1 MEHEHVMSLDML
13 IAMCPDV
20 GVKTLEQM
28 LRAYDGDTERLMNDR
43 LDSCAPVGNEDTMAA
58 LVDADGAVPD
68 NTPNNDGSDI
78 IIADESSRV
87 ADDQH
92 VAEELSVG
100 HMTTLLVQ
108 QMLTDCMQRIT
119 CSNDIAAT
127 MPVILINEY
136 MPPSNPA
143 KFPSVTNGDCCP
155 HALGLMLGFLHHPIL
170 TQCKRK
176 QEHELLASN
185 TRRMLLTF
193 IEHSWTTTSTLL
205 GMPWHMVITMT
216 HNTGIPDEERAE
228 YPRWGGTAT
237 EQKVQWMAERDGL
250 YFGDAEITA
259 MCELMRHLDVPLVV
273 RIWVVANSSTNELVR
288 VATVPNTATSGY
300 VFDMLHTGEC
310 DTSEAHWQLLQSG
323 VVAAGASLL
332 SRRKRKTGQP

>member
-1 MEHEHVMSLDML
+1 MSLDML

-20 GVKTLEQM
+20 SVKMLEQT
-28 LRAYDGDTERLMNDR
+28 LRAYDGDAERIMNDR
-43 LDSCAPVGNEDTMAA
+43 LDSCAPVDNEDAMAA
-58 LVDADGAVPD
+58 VVDADDAGPD
-68 NTPNNDGSDI
+68 KTPNDDGSHI
-78 IIADESSRV
+78 IITDESVGGV
-87 ADDQH
+87 ADDEH
-92 VAEELSVG
+92 VAESPVVDT
-100 HMTTLLVQ
+100 TTLVVQ

-119 CSNDIAAT
+119 CSNDVAAT
-127 MPVILINEY
+127 IPVIFIDEY
-136 MPPSNPA
+136 MPRSNPA

-193 IEHSWTTTSTLL
+193 LEHSWTTTSTLL

-228 YPRWGGTAT
+228 YPRWGGTPT
-237 EQKVQWMAERDGL
+237 EQKVQWMAERDCL

-259 MCELMRHLDVPLVV
+259 MCELMRYLDVPLVV
-273 RIWVVANSSTNELVR
+273 RIWVVAKSSTNELVR